1 MVTLRGSRYGG
12 GVTVAAGSMAGEG
25 PAVADFFDPSQA
37 GMSKNT
43 ETVKQKLI
51 AMRAMLTLFDNDTI
65 IPAWTTQDA
74 AHLPASNGYF
84 LAS

>member
-1 MVTLRGSRYGG
+1 
-12 GVTVAAGSMAGEG
+12 
-25 PAVADFFDPSQA
+25 
-37 GMSKNT
+37 MSKNT